1 MYWKRHEIA
10 RRDRHEKNVSA
21 AQSPTEEGPRL
32 PFEDVVA
39 RRTERSGQ
47 ASREREKTA
56 VGLIAGPL
64 CRPVVQDGDNGKR
77 RLRPGERLKRGTE
90 YRKVYDDAA
99 AVHGRALVIFV
110 RRAPGL
116 RRRAGFVAGR
126 RCGNAVMRNRARRLL
141 KEAYRGLKSH
151 VPATG
156 VELVLVAKA
165 GCSDLPF
172 EAVDREMRELLARGG
187 VYLP

>member
-1 MYWKRHEIA
+1 
-10 RRDRHEKNVSA
+10 
-21 AQSPTEEGPRL
+21 
-32 PFEDVVA
+32 
-39 RRTERSGQ
+39 
-47 ASREREKTA
+47 
-56 VGLIAGPL
+56 
-64 CRPVVQDGDNGKR
+64 VVQDGEDGER

-90 YRKVYDDAA
+90 YKTVYDNAA

-110 RRAPGL
+110 RTAPGL

-141 KEAYRGLKSH
+141 KEAYRNLKRH

-165 GCSDLPF
+165 VCSGLPF
-172 EAVDREMRELLARGG
+172 NDIDREMRELLARAG